1 LAKLHYVG
9 NGRYLN
15 GVPASDFE
23 TWDLE
28 TIAICLESGLYTEG
42 EPPKRRGRPPLN
54 KLPEPD
60 FITKFVPLS
69 EGTFVAEDQMALLH
83 KGEVIVPVAD
93 VNLPPSEE
101 KES

>member
-23 TWDLE
+23 TWDPE

-42 EPPKRRGRPPLN
+42 EPPRRRGRPLMN
-54 KLPEPD
+54 KMDEPTV
-60 FITKFVPLS
+60 ITKFVPFEAVVHS
-69 EGTFVAEDQMALLH
+69 GEMVIPVAEVELISN
-83 KGEVIVPVAD
+83 ETT
-93 VNLPPSEE
+93 E
-101 KES
+101 KE